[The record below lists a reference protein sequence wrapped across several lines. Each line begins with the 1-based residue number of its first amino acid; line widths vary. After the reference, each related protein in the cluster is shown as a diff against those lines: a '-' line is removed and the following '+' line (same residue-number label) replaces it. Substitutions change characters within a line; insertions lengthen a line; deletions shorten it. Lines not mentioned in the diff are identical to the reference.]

1 MKFSK
6 LVDIL
11 NESYADIYEDFD
23 ISKFV
28 IDSRKAEKNSVFIP
42 LKANRDG
49 HDFIEDAINNGAKGY
64 ITQKRMPLSN
74 GIVVKDTY
82 QALVEIGKYK
92 RKEVDTVIG
101 ITGSSG
107 KTSTKELLQFVL
119 KNLFSTY
126 ATQGNLNNEIGVPL
140 TLANIPENTQIAIIE
155 KGAGKKDDISY
166 LMDISKPDIGILT
179 SLTQAHIERF
189 GSLENIIYTKGQI
202 FDGVKFGI
210 LPEDIKHYYSYKNAK
225 FITVGRTGDIK
236 LSDIEITNQGTKGK
250 ISYKSDSITL
260 KIPIYN
266 IGVFKNIGLVA
277 GVLYTLDINPIKNL
291 EVLKDFKGFEGRGD
305 IKVVGRYLVIDE
317 SYNANPLS
325 VKNSIESFENLDGYK
340 IYVLGDMLELGEY
353 SKELH
358 LDIAKKFEHS
368 NIDLIFLYGEET
380 RYIYEYLKNKKAVFH
395 HNDKKKIADYINN
408 IRMDNIKIVIKGSR
422 GMKMEE
428 LLDMLS

>member
-6 LVDIL
+6 LMDIL

-28 IDSRKAEKNSVFIP
+28 IDSRKAEENSVFIP

-64 ITQKRMPLSN
+64 ITQKPMPFSN

-119 KNLFSTY
+119 KNIFNTY

-166 LMDISKPDIGILT
+166 LMDISKPDIGVLT

-189 GSLENIIYTKGQI
+189 GSFENIIYTKGQI

-210 LPEDIKHYYSYKNAK
+210 LPEDIKHHYSYKNIK
-225 FITVGRTGDIK
+225 FITVGKVGDIK

-260 KIPIYN
+260 NIPIYN
-266 IGVFKNIGLVA
+266 IGIFKNIGLVA

-291 EVLKDFKGFEGRGD
+291 EVLKDFKGFEGRGN

-380 RYIYEYLKNKKAVFH
+380 RYIYEYLKNKKAVFY
-395 HNDKKKIADYINN
+395 HNDKRKIAEYINS
-408 IRMDNIKIVIKGSR
+408 IEMDNVKIVIKGSR